1 MDNNNTKT
9 KKDQKQDFKVK
20 VGFQKFAFFSFDKE
34 GYVMRL
40 RQYETTIRRKIKQLR
55 ENKKEVSNTDT
66 IASIE
71 KEIKSLKAKLL
82 NNTDNAVLYYF
93 IEHIDYNNKV
103 DMDKVK
109 KTQKAIADELCLDNA
124 EVSRAFR
131 KLKELNIISFTKSG
145 HALEKV
151 RVSPFILWRGKAITH
166 YNLMKELKE
175 EFAGTPFETKLTAVA

>member
-1 MDNNNTKT
+1 MDDNNTKN
-9 KKDQKQDFKVK
+9 KKDQKEDFKTK

-40 RQYETTIRRKIKQLR
+40 RKYETAIRRRIKQLR
-55 ENKKEVSNTDT
+55 EDKKMVSNTNT
-66 IASIE
+66 LASIE
-71 KEIKSLKAKLL
+71 KEIKSLKGKLL

-93 IEHIDYNNKV
+93 IEHIDYDNKV

-124 EVSRAFR
+124 EVSRAFK
-131 KLKELNIISFTKSG
+131 KLKELNLISFSKSG

-151 RVSPFILWRGKAITH
+151 WVSPFILWRGKAGAH
-166 YNLMKELKE
+166 YKLMKELKE
-175 EFAGTPFETKLTAVA
+175 EFRGIPFETKLKAA